1 MAGET
6 PTRDLESRE
15 WSEGTVVQRQGEA
28 EERWHPAG
36 IVEWEKGWQKVPQ
49 DWRTRVVPWKL
60 GFPRLAGEV
69 LQPVVGV
76 G

>member
-6 PTRDLESRE
+6 PTTDSGSWG
-15 WSEGTVVQRQGEA
+15 WSEGTVVQRPGEP
-28 EERWHPAG
+28 EERWPPAG
-36 IVEWEKGWQKVPQ
+36 IVEWEKGWQKVLQ
-49 DWRTRVVPWKL
+49 NWRTWVDPWKL